1 MNFRATIDTM
11 VVCRVG
17 LKASLSFHTIKSKQ
31 LPIQPIKW
39 IISNHSKITLSMEW
53 GCPHQNTR
61 RTFMNQVIR
70 ITMSYFFKWYIYIY
84 ISIQMLK
91 QQAGYTFR
99 SYQRN
104 QPCQCI
110 WWMCVS
116 FEGSS
121 CNDIYNFQNREHVS
135 VSLWK
140 KLRYVRDSINLE
152 SFVAKIP
159 VDSLLCITETSSE

>member
-70 ITMSYFFKWYIYIY
+70 ITMSYFFK
-84 ISIQMLK
+84 
-91 QQAGYTFR
+91 
-99 SYQRN
+99 
-104 QPCQCI
+104 
-110 WWMCVS
+110 
-116 FEGSS
+116 
-121 CNDIYNFQNREHVS
+121 
-135 VSLWK
+135 
-140 KLRYVRDSINLE
+140 
-152 SFVAKIP
+152 
-159 VDSLLCITETSSE
+159 